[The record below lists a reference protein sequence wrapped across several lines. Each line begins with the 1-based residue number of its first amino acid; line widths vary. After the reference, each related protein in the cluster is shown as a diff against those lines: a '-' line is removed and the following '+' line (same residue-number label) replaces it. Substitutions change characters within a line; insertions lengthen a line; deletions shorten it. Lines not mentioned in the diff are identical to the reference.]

1 MRLMP
6 RTDPDHNIMTLPV
19 LRCALLTALILPSG
33 SWARGVDFGQID
45 TSSSSTSAVLVRVLG
60 DPRAATPAPV
70 ASANYSRWEDGQTG
84 SIGVTKR
91 WRLVPGSRPVI
102 VGAGVGADSFR
113 SRAPGDHET
122 EERPSLRAQIETYGQ
137 VPGGF
142 IYALAQGSSF
152 RASGFAT
159 VRYEPRA
166 IPLAFE
172 LSHINTRGYR
182 ANSGALSLPLGRSRW
197 SLRGGLM
204 RDENERH
211 GFFGVSYNAF

>member
-1 MRLMP
+1 MP
-6 RTDPDHNIMTLPV
+6 RTDPDYATMTLPL
-19 LRCALLTALILPSG
+19 LRCALLTALVFPPG
-33 SWARGVDFGQID
+33 SWARGLDFGQID

-60 DPRAATPAPV
+60 DPRAAAPAPV
-70 ASANYSRWEDGQTG
+70 AAANYSRWEDGQTG

-91 WRLVPGSRPVI
+91 WLLVPGSHPVI
-102 VGAGVGADSFR
+102 LGTGAGADFFR

-122 EERPSLRAQIETYGQ
+122 EDRPSLRAQIESYGQ

-142 IYALAQGSSF
+142 VYAMAQGSSF

-172 LSHINTRGYR
+172 LSRISTRGYR
-182 ANSGALSLPLGRSRW
+182 ANSGALSLALGRSRW
-197 SLRGGLM
+197 SLRGGLV
-204 RDENERH
+204 RDQNEQH